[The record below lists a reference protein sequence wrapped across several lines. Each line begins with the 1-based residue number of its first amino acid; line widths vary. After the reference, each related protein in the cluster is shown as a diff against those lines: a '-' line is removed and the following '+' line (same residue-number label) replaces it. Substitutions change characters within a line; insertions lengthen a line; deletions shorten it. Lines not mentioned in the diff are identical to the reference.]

1 MSAKEKS
8 RPGEAT
14 PKRAAETGTACETAS
29 NSSFHSTT
37 AAAGRQH
44 GFIASLLSHG
54 AENGLTLSDLHRL
67 TGKDKRVIRAEIQQ
81 ERLSGTPILSDNL
94 SGYFL
99 PANEDERER
108 CVKSLRHRAGE
119 IFRTAAAIKGAAGLT
134 KHEPQQIEGQL
145 EILETA
151 QTAEKSAGGSK

>member
-1 MSAKEKS
+1 MNKAEKS
-8 RPGEAT
+8 RPLVTQETGQ
-14 PKRAAETGTACETAS
+14 AETAAGQAAISIFNSTTVGTA
-29 NSSFHSTT
+29 
-37 AAAGRQH
+37 RQP
-44 GFIASLLSHG
+44 GFIAGLLSHG
-54 AENGLTLSDLHRL
+54 AENGMTLSDLHRL

-119 IFRTAAAIKGAAGLT
+119 ILKSAAAIERAAGLT
-134 KHEPQQIEGQL
+134 RKDSQQIEGQ
-145 EILETA
+145 EA
-151 QTAEKSAGGSK
+151 FF

>member
-1 MSAKEKS
+1 MSSKRKAPT
-8 RPGEAT
+8 REAT
-14 PKRAAETGTACETAS
+14 PAEATETAAYGRAAVPKID
-29 NSSFHSTT
+29 FTT

-108 CVKSLRHRAGE
+108 CVKSLRHCAGE

>member
-1 MSAKEKS
+1 MNKAEKS
-8 RPGEAT
+8 RPQRQPGAGQ
-14 PKRAAETGTACETAS
+14 AETACGARFPHQ
-29 NSSFHSTT
+29 NCTT
-37 AAAGRQH
+37 DSAERQP

-108 CVKSLRHRAGE
+108 CVKSLRHRASE
-119 IFRTAAAIKGAAGLT
+119 IFRTAAAIKGAAELSRQGLR
-134 KHEPQQIEGQL
+134 QIEGQL

-151 QTAEKSAGGSK
+151 KTAEKAAGGFE

>member
-1 MSAKEKS
+1 M
-8 RPGEAT
+8 
-14 PKRAAETGTACETAS
+14 
-29 NSSFHSTT
+29 
-37 AAAGRQH
+37 
-44 GFIASLLSHG
+44 
-54 AENGLTLSDLHRL
+54 TLSDLHRL

-119 IFRTAAAIKGAAGLT
+119 ILKSAAAIERAAGLT
-134 KHEPQQIEGQL
+134 RKDSQQIEGQ
-145 EILETA
+145 EA
-151 QTAEKSAGGSK
+151 FF